1 MSVDRNRIIEVDKI
15 GRFAVYGEGPYTVIE
30 LPNSDAKLWGF
41 IIVSKCIT
49 MKASLETVGQYN
61 AVYKLDDNNRPVA
74 KLLVKS
80 REMAEEICF
89 ACNRIR
95 V

>member
-41 IIVSKCIT
+41 IVVSE
-49 MKASLETVGQYN
+49 SLLKKTSLDTIGQFN
-61 AVYKLDDNNRPVA
+61 AVYKLDDNTRPVA

-89 ACNRIR
+89 ACNRLR
-95 V
+95 N